1 MPLKAI
7 HHRHNLPVLRQEK
20 SAISNG
26 CVHLTHKVKRIGI
39 DLQIRNHQGFSAIDV
54 AELFNQ
60 EEISKGLRS
69 RWEKLYKTK
78 YEGGPKPVL
87 VESKP

>member
-7 HHRHNLPVLRQEK
+7 HHRHNLPVLRQGK

-39 DLQIRNHQGFSAIDV
+39 DLKDFYGNQGVGPSNHID
-54 AELFNQ
+54 
-60 EEISKGLRS
+60 
-69 RWEKLYKTK
+69 
-78 YEGGPKPVL
+78 
-87 VESKP
+87 